1 MVGRA
6 IATKN
11 WTLRHTVAMRREL
24 WLLVL
29 GVVVAAAL
37 GATSASASD
46 TGTTTT
52 DTTTTTT
59 TTPSYAPLP
68 SSSLPSGCVG
78 AGAVALVWGSRSVTA
93 LGAPGTSLGPSAY
106 PASGSVVTF
115 DSATSSAS
123 TCRSASV
130 TVSSVSLFGGAV
142 SASSVQATRGRGT
155 VTGLEIDGS
164 PVTAAAGQTLS
175 VDGWGQLTLGATVGR
190 VTAPLVLRLLQAH
203 DSLPAGTAVAV
214 AFAAAAQ
221 TIAKPSQQ
229 QGHTQ
234 QKQKHATGSSRSRA
248 SGQTPHSGK
257 QRPAPDFPASGSP
270 LLSSDDLPPDARR
283 NPVVSLAMEYLGVP
297 YTWGGASPKTGFDCS
312 GLVTYVFAQLGV
324 SLPHYAA
331 SQFYSA
337 DAVWVS
343 PHRLEPG
350 DLVFFVGSDGT
361 RKEPGH
367 VGIYVGDGYLIDAPH
382 TGSFVRIDS
391 LKERWFTDKYVAAK
405 RIISPLRHVRHLLHA
420 TKSGTSARGGFP
432 LRLSLEPLD
441 ESLGIASAGSA
452 TVPGASRGHWAWAGL
467 AAGVGLLLL
476 LSGGSLVV
484 RRRSD

>member
-29 GVVVAAAL
+29 GVAVAAAL

-93 LGAPGTSLGPSAY
+93 LGAPGSSLGPSAY

-283 NPVVSLAMEYLGVP
+283 NPVVSLAMQYLGVP

-343 PHRLEPG
+343 PHRLQPG

-367 VGIYVGDGYLIDAPH
+367 VGIYVGDG
-382 TGSFVRIDS
+382 
-391 LKERWFTDKYVAAK
+391 
-405 RIISPLRHVRHLLHA
+405 
-420 TKSGTSARGGFP
+420 
-432 LRLSLEPLD
+432 
-441 ESLGIASAGSA
+441 
-452 TVPGASRGHWAWAGL
+452 
-467 AAGVGLLLL
+467 
-476 LSGGSLVV
+476 
-484 RRRSD
+484 